1 MPEVKL
7 IKNNIQDDLD
17 FFEYGDPEAQDLNI
31 PKMAAQ
37 QFNFQTDQGISPR
50 TRRADLEMNLDKFR
64 SQDNRT

>member
-1 MPEVKL
+1 MHNQDDSMPEVKL

-37 QFNFQTDQGISPR
+37 QFNFQTD
-50 TRRADLEMNLDKFR
+50 
-64 SQDNRT
+64 